1 MKAKRLVFPGKLKVE
16 TEEIEIADTP
26 GDEEVLVENVYG
38 LISPGTE
45 LAMFTETHINFP
57 DPDFKYAS
65 YPFRPGYASIGRAV
79 VVGKRVEGV
88 NEGDLV
94 YIGGHHASHVI
105 VPAARAQRRVPDGIP
120 LEHVPFATMMNISL
134 SSIRLSS
141 MRLGYTVAVFG
152 QGLVGNFA
160 AQLFR
165 ESGALLTIGIDTV
178 KERLKQSKDCG
189 IHIQINPAEEDLEK
203 RIAEITGT
211 KGCQVVVEGTGNP
224 VAASPALKIAAMMGE
239 IILLGSPRGVAEVDL
254 YNDIHR
260 KGVHVIGC
268 HAGRQRDARQY
279 GDPDS
284 MEMLF
289 ELMRQGR
296 INVAPLHTHTL
307 PASAADEAFNG
318 LLNRKEEYLGVL
330 LDLQQW

>member
-1 MKAKRLVFPGKLKVE
+1 
-16 TEEIEIADTP
+16 
-26 GDEEVLVENVYG
+26 
-38 LISPGTE
+38 
-45 LAMFTETHINFP
+45 
-57 DPDFKYAS
+57 
-65 YPFRPGYASIGRAV
+65 
-79 VVGKRVEGV
+79 
-88 NEGDLV
+88 
-94 YIGGHHASHVI
+94 
-105 VPAARAQRRVPDGIP
+105 
-120 LEHVPFATMMNISL
+120 
-134 SSIRLSS
+134 